1 MFRGIMLRQTESGV
15 QSALEQVAEAALPAG
30 EVQIAVEYSSLNYK
44 DAMPLTGRAEFVRSF
59 PMIPGLDLAG
69 VVERSTAPEVPVG
82 TPVVVTGWGLGAT
95 HWGGLAEKARV
106 PADWV
111 VPLPEGLTPLQA
123 MAAGTAGL
131 AAMLCVM
138 ALEEGGLRPGDG
150 PVLVTGAGGGVG
162 SLAVALL
169 SKLGHEVVASSQR
182 AETADYLR
190 SLGASEVIGRIEPV
204 SGSLHTPGQERWAG
218 AIDVVGG
225 PSLAGLLWQMRYGAS
240 VAVTGFAG
248 GMELSTSMLP
258 LVGRGVSL
266 RGVNTSGCPQGR
278 RLEAWRRLAQDLPGA
293 VLESMTRVIP
303 LEQVVPMSQAVVGGR
318 VRGRLV
324 VAVND

>member
-1 MFRGIMLRQTESGV
+1 MFRGIMLRQTDSGV
-15 QSALEQVAEAALPAG
+15 TPALEVLAEEALPAG
-30 EVQIAVEYSSLNYK
+30 DVQIAVQYSSLNYK
-44 DAMPLTGRAEFVRSF
+44 DAMPLTGKAEFVRTF

-69 VVERSTAPEVPVG
+69 VVERSTAPELPVG
-82 TPVVVTGWGLGAT
+82 TPVVVTGWGLGAS

-162 SLAVALL
+162 SLAVAIL

-182 AETADYLR
+182 AETEGYLR
-190 SLGASEVIGRIEPV
+190 SLGARAVIGRIEPV
-204 SGSLHTPGQERWAG
+204 PGHLHMLGEERWAG
-218 AIDVVGG
+218 AVDVVGG
-225 PSLAGLLWQMRYGAS
+225 PGLAGVMRQMRYGAS

-248 GMELSTSMLP
+248 GMEFATSMLP
-258 LVGRGVSL
+258 LVGLGVSL
-266 RGVNTSGCPQGR
+266 RGVNTSRCPQER
-278 RLEAWRRLAQDLPGA
+278 RLAAWRRLAQDLPREA
-293 VLESMTRVIP
+293 LAAMTQVIP
-303 LEQVVPMSQAVVGGR
+303 LAQVIPASHEVVGGR
-318 VRGRLV
+318 VQGRLV
-324 VAVND
+324 VAVTE